1 MGKLPSLL
9 YEFSGRTHTAH
20 SFLPK
25 NRSQE
30 TSSIREKG
38 LIDSKLM
45 TLFYIIN
52 FFSIKVPEFQL
63 LAVVVHDRILSK
75 AGVQDLVN
83 MPDLATQR
91 AELSTLLSF
100 NQRKTL
106 SLLGANQ
113 QSLSTNLDQYVKD
126 RTT

>member
-1 MGKLPSLL
+1 
-9 YEFSGRTHTAH
+9 
-20 SFLPK
+20 
-25 NRSQE
+25 
-30 TSSIREKG
+30 
-38 LIDSKLM
+38 M

-52 FFSIKVPEFQL
+52 FSSMKVPEFQL

-126 RTT
+126 RTK

>member
-1 MGKLPSLL
+1 MTQFCITN
-9 YEFSGRTHTAH
+9 FST
-20 SFLPK
+20 
-25 NRSQE
+25 
-30 TSSIREKG
+30 
-38 LIDSKLM
+38 
-45 TLFYIIN
+45 
-52 FFSIKVPEFQL
+52 KVPEFQL
-63 LAVVVHDRILSK
+63 LAVVVHGRILSK
-75 AGVQDLVN
+75 SGVQDLVN

-91 AELSTLLSF
+91 AELSALLSF

>member
-1 MGKLPSLL
+1 MELQRFQRRVGVAGLRGTKWENCLHFFMNFPGEHTQPILFSPKTDPKKLLA
-9 YEFSGRTHTAH
+9 YE
-20 SFLPK
+20 K
-25 NRSQE
+25 
-30 TSSIREKG
+30 
-38 LIDSKLM
+38 
-45 TLFYIIN
+45 
-52 FFSIKVPEFQL
+52 KVPEFQL